1 MVEGGLMEER
11 YPDLAD
17 ISNENTFFV
26 KGYNGQVSFDG
37 DFVTILRKGSLGF
50 ISQGLKGEKQ
60 IPLSALTS
68 IQLKLGG
75 LMFNGYIQFA
85 TSSGENVGGLSQ
97 ATSDENSI
105 VFTERKNSAF
115 QKLREVVN
123 EARLSKEGSHD
134 VQASPEESHAS
145 QLTKLAD
152 LYGQGL
158 LSEKEF
164 QDAKAKILG
173 NDA

>member
-1 MVEGGLMEER
+1 MEER
-11 YPDLAD
+11 YLDLVD
-17 ISNENTFFV
+17 ISSEKPFFV

-37 DFVTILRKGSLGF
+37 DFVTILRKGSIGF
-50 ISQGLKGEKQ
+50 MSQGLKGEKQ
-60 IPLSALTS
+60 IPITALTS

-85 TSSGENVGGLSQ
+85 TGSGENVGGLGQ

-123 EARLSKEGSHD
+123 EAKLSKQGGNV
-134 VQASPEESHAS
+134 VQTSPGESDAS
-145 QLTKLAD
+145 QLAKLAD

-173 NDA
+173 AGG